1 METPKGK
8 TLMSNAEKEM
18 IIELRF
24 KKYSHAQIAGFV
36 QRSVSSVKRVLSAVR

>member
-18 IIELRF
+18 IIALRE
-24 KKYSHAQIAGFV
+24 KSYSLKQIAGFV
-36 QRSVSSVKRVLSAVR
+36 QRSISSVKRVLYAVR